1 MSPRIRQVSIA
12 LALAVPLGLAFA
24 DDHHESRSDEH
35 SRHCRAWTDSQPS
48 SLGADGWAAVDGPV
62 TGGCGAVRH
71 KIFQVFNR
79 SQLVDALNDGRHG
92 HHHGHRHGHGHG
104 HGDHDDDT
112 LDHAPKIIYVN
123 GTIDLNV
130 DDSLVPLT
138 EEDYMR
144 ACNYTEHATF
154 YDPVTHDQTGSGGFF
169 GAYKAAYDP
178 NLWIRQSL
186 DPADNRPPALTGPL
200 EEARLCFQQ
209 AQAERVVIDVGS
221 NTSIIGVGTAARI
234 VNGNLRLGFVNQ
246 NDPADPD
253 NYKSRNIVIRNIS
266 FADSFDM
273 FPSWDPKDS
282 FSITITNTGGCQAI
296 FDAASDSGP
305 HKCPT
310 RRGGRWNSEYDNV
323 SVMSAERVWIDRNS
337 FSDEPRFD
345 TQFPPV
351 FAAPF
356 NESTQ
361 KVQHHDGQV
370 DVTLLGTKVTISS
383 NAFTRHDKTNLLG
396 GNDIAGIVPG
406 YGPGKIDVTFH
417 GNYFQNTVQRMP
429 RVRFGRVHVY
439 NNFYD
444 VDRNASAPY
453 RLGDS
458 WALGTASKLVTENN
472 LFDIRNN
479 NLTIPRII
487 NYASVLANR
496 DLCVSAGFTLEQCGT
511 YYFDQGTVV
520 TMISPTASSTTL
532 FDPFAA
538 VKLIQEGSASNVP
551 LVKLDPLDPNVF
563 WTPSQTYSYAL
574 MPVGTPAEQA
584 ALRAQV
590 LGNAGAGKL

>member
-1 MSPRIRQVSIA
+1 MSRCIQQGLIT
-12 LALAVPLGLAFA
+12 LALAVPLGQAFA
-24 DDHHESRSDEH
+24 DNDPSSRSDEP
-35 SRHCRAWTDSQPS
+35 SRHCSARTDSQPS
-48 SLGADGWAAVDGPV
+48 SLGADGWAAVDGRV
-62 TGGCGAVRH
+62 TGGCGAIRP
-71 KIFQVFNR
+71 KTYQVFNR

-92 HHHGHRHGHGHG
+92 HGHRYGHSDG

-112 LDHAPKIIYVN
+112 LDHDTKIIYVN

-130 DDSLVPLT
+130 DDKLVPLT

-144 ACNYTEHATF
+144 MCDYTAHATF
-154 YDPVTHDQTGSGGFF
+154 YDPITRDQTGGGGFF

-186 DPADNRPPALTGPL
+186 DPVDNRPPALTGPL

-221 NTSIIGVGTAARI
+221 NTSIIGVGSAARI
-234 VNGNLRLGFVNQ
+234 VNGNLRLGFANQ
-246 NDPADPD
+246 LDPADR
-253 NYKSRNIVIRNIS
+253 NQYRARNIVIRNIT

-282 FSITITNTGGCQAI
+282 FSITITNTAGCQAI

-323 SVMSAERVWIDRNS
+323 SVMNAERVWIDGNS
-337 FSDEPRFD
+337 FTDEPRFD
-345 TQFPPV
+345 AQFPPV

-370 DVTLLGTKVTISS
+370 DVTLLGTKVTISN

-396 GNDIAGIVPG
+396 GNDIAAIVPG

-472 LFDIRNN
+472 LFDMRNN
-479 NLTIPRII
+479 NLVIPRII

-496 DLCVSAGFTLEQCGT
+496 DVCVRAGFALEQCGT
-511 YYFDQGTVV
+511 YYYDQGTYV

-538 VKLIQEGSASNVP
+538 VKLIQESSASNVP

-563 WTPSQTYSYAL
+563 WTPSQTYDYHL
-574 MPVGTPAEQA
+574 MPVSTPEEQA

-590 LGNAGAGKL
+590 LDNAGAGKL